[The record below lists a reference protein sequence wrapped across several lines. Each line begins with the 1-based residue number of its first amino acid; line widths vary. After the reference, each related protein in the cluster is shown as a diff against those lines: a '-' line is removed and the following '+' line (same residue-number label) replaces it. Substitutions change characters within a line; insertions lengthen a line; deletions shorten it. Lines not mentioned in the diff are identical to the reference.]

1 MSQLQLKAL
10 SHARLKLFKFNLAD
24 IIPLIGEELSA
35 LEIAQKEGAQVLHC
49 LNEALMEKE
58 ASLNEV
64 QDWITTVIQ
73 DIEKHL

>member
-10 SHARLKLFKFNLAD
+10 SHARLKLLKFNLAD
-24 IIPLIGEELSA
+24 IINLIGEELLA
-35 LEIAQKEGAQVLHC
+35 LEIAQKEGAQVLHS
-49 LNEALMEKE
+49 LNKALMEKE

-73 DIEKHL
+73 DIEKPF